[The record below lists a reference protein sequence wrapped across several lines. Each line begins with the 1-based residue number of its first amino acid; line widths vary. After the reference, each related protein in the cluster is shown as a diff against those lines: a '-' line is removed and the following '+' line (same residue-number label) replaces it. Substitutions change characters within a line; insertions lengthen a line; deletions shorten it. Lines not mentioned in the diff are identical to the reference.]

1 MKIVVLDGYTENPGD
16 LSWEGL
22 EQLGDLTVYDRSSQD
37 QVVERIGNAEIVLVN
52 KVQLTKEIMAHT
64 TNLKYIGVLA
74 TGYNVVDVEAA
85 KAKGITVTN
94 IPTYGTDGVAQYA
107 IALLLELCHR
117 IGEHSTTVFAGDWT
131 TNADW
136 CYWNSPQ
143 MELAGKTIGI
153 IGYGRIGQKVGA
165 IAAALGMTVI
175 ANDRSHT
182 EGIVAGAKMV
192 DLDQLFSESD
202 VISLHCPLFPETEG
216 LINKETI
223 AKMKDG
229 VYIVNDSRGQLINE
243 ADLRDALNSGKV
255 GGAAVDVVSTEPI
268 KQDNPLLEAKNMIIT
283 PHMAWASREARARL
297 MAIAVENVGKFQA
310 GTPVNVVN

>member
-74 TGYNVVDVEAA
+74 TGYNVVDLEAA

-182 EGIVAGAKMV
+182 EEIVAGAKMV

-297 MAIAVENVGKFQA
+297 MAIAVENVEKFQA

>member
-1 MKIVVLDGYTENPGD
+1 MEIAVLDGYTENPGD

-37 QVVERIGNAEIVLVN
+37 QIVERIGNAEIVLVN

-297 MAIAVENVGKFQA
+297 MAIAVENVEKFQA

>member
-52 KVQLTKEIMAHT
+52 KVQLTKEIMEHT

-202 VISLHCPLFPETEG
+202 IISLHCPLFPETEG

-297 MAIAVENVGKFQA
+297 MAIAVENVEKFQA

>member
-1 MKIVVLDGYTENPGD
+1 MEIVVLDGYTENPGD

-37 QVVERIGNAEIVLVN
+37 QIVERIGNAEIVLVN

-297 MAIAVENVGKFQA
+297 MAIAVENVEKFQA

>member
-22 EQLGDLTVYDRSSQD
+22 EQLGDLTVYDRSSRD

-52 KVQLTKEIMAHT
+52 KVQLTKEIMEHT

-175 ANDRSHT
+175 ANDRSHA
-182 EGIVAGAKMV
+182 EEIFAGAKMV

-297 MAIAVENVGKFQA
+297 MAIAVENVEKFQA

>member
-22 EQLGDLTVYDRSSQD
+22 EQLGDLTVYDRSLQD

-52 KVQLTKEIMAHT
+52 KVQLTKEIMKHT

-268 KQDNPLLEAKNMIIT
+268 KQDNPLLEAKNIIIT

-297 MAIAVENVGKFQA
+297 MAIAVENVEKFQA

>member
-297 MAIAVENVGKFQA
+297 MVIAVENVEKFQA

>member
-52 KVQLTKEIMAHT
+52 KVQLTKEIMAHA

-117 IGEHSTTVFAGDWT
+117 IGEHSTTVFAG
-131 TNADW
+131 
-136 CYWNSPQ
+136 
-143 MELAGKTIGI
+143 IGPPM
-153 IGYGRIGQKVGA
+153 RIGATGIRRKWSWLAKQSGSSA
-165 IAAALGMTVI
+165 TV
-175 ANDRSHT
+175 ASVKKSVRS
-182 EGIVAGAKMV
+182 
-192 DLDQLFSESD
+192 Q
-202 VISLHCPLFPETEG
+202 
-216 LINKETI
+216 
-223 AKMKDG
+223 
-229 VYIVNDSRGQLINE
+229 
-243 ADLRDALNSGKV
+243 
-255 GGAAVDVVSTEPI
+255 
-268 KQDNPLLEAKNMIIT
+268 
-283 PHMAWASREARARL
+283 PH
-297 MAIAVENVGKFQA
+297 
-310 GTPVNVVN
+310 

>member
-117 IGEHSTTVFAGDWT
+117 IGEHSTAVFAGDWT

-297 MAIAVENVGKFQA
+297 MAIAVENVEKFQA

>member
-175 ANDRSHT
+175 ANDRGHT

-297 MAIAVENVGKFQA
+297 MAIAVENVEKFQA

>member
-16 LSWEGL
+16 LSWERL

-52 KVQLTKEIMAHT
+52 KVQLTKEIMEHT
-64 TNLKYIGVLA
+64 TNLKCIGVLA

-94 IPTYGTDGVAQYA
+94 IPSYGTDGVAQYA

-297 MAIAVENVGKFQA
+297 MAIAVENVEKFQA

>member
-52 KVQLTKEIMAHT
+52 KVQLTKEIMEHR

-175 ANDRSHT
+175 ANDRRHT

>member
-52 KVQLTKEIMAHT
+52 KVQLTKEIMEHT
-64 TNLKYIGVLA
+64 TNLKCIGVLA

-297 MAIAVENVGKFQA
+297 MAIAVENVEKFQA

>member
-1 MKIVVLDGYTENPGD
+1 MEIVVLDGYTENPGD

-182 EGIVAGAKMV
+182 EEIVAGAKMV

-297 MAIAVENVGKFQA
+297 MAIAVENVEKFQA

>member
-74 TGYNVVDVEAA
+74 TGYNVVDVETA

-297 MAIAVENVGKFQA
+297 MAIAVENVEKFQA